1 MCVNEKET
9 GVIAKVDDHS
19 HQQTVHMRGKKER
32 ASRVEQVEMN
42 IRVIYDSEMW
52 NVLETP
58 NINNSYNKCL
68 NCNGLNSSGVNICLY
83 IDSSLVWSKFK
94 WKGDGKESL
103 CQQTVTVSS

>member
-19 HQQTVHMRGKKER
+19 HQQTVHTRGKKER

-52 NVLETP
+52 NFLET
-58 NINNSYNKCL
+58 
-68 NCNGLNSSGVNICLY
+68 
-83 IDSSLVWSKFK
+83 
-94 WKGDGKESL
+94 
-103 CQQTVTVSS
+103 

>member
-32 ASRVEQVEMN
+32 ASRVEQVEQVEMN

-52 NVLETP
+52 NVLET
-58 NINNSYNKCL
+58 
-68 NCNGLNSSGVNICLY
+68 
-83 IDSSLVWSKFK
+83 
-94 WKGDGKESL
+94 
-103 CQQTVTVSS
+103 

>member
-1 MCVNEKET
+1 MSFYSLINVKSPCVYIDIDKSIILHSWNHKCNHSFIVSRRETEYMCVNEKET

-52 NVLETP
+52 NVLET
-58 NINNSYNKCL
+58 
-68 NCNGLNSSGVNICLY
+68 
-83 IDSSLVWSKFK
+83 
-94 WKGDGKESL
+94 
-103 CQQTVTVSS
+103 